1 MRFTRVRKTAFFYL
15 EGWTCDGAFCRS
27 EIRRQKD
34 TKRNF
39 EGGGGYVQK
48 QSTKWNDEERS
59 ERWSTVLKSRNEAS
73 RKRTSPGPRASTHR
87 RNAKTVS
94 PKSTSN
100 GRFHSKTRFS
110 REDLLRIQK
119 SLLERTGPVLPL
131 PEGVDVSYPEFLV
144 AEKGDWSQQDGAEK
158 DEEQD
163 RIAGVSSMELEAD
176 SWVYKDP
183 AGVIQGPYTKEE
195 VLDWWQEGYFAPD
208 LQIQSQVSSKENWM
222 PLKQLLTAWGLSPEK
237 VQNPVPLRYP
247 SMESETIE
255 KTLEHVSSL
264 PTVGSHIPVS
274 VLMEAGLDRTNIDR
288 EDSIQKQNFFQNI
301 PVVPEPQIPFQN
313 PVPDYQQTIQDL
325 MIQQQRQNQVPA
337 AFNLPGNP
345 GNQFLQNS
353 TLLGTGFNQQNL
365 QESALL
371 TPGVL
376 EALQQRLQQQQD
388 LTRSPLQNTGLNFG
402 NPVVGLNTG
411 QFTGNS
417 NLASLFHQGSPQN
430 QSTAQQLL
438 QQQNLMSCDSQR
450 LLENR
455 TGIFGAPTG
464 HYPNLES
471 LLQRP
476 QPPLMNLSYPEALT
490 NHLPRQS
497 PPGGAMRE
505 NLLSLSSLPNTGS
518 AFPDGIL
525 QQARHRSSMSP
536 VNANQSFQQEQDL
549 NLLRQQSPANQN
561 YPVKQQSASMITQD
575 FPVSSSEAPE
585 SKSSLPV
592 VPESHQNRP
601 RGPLSNAWGVS
612 AAPVHPASLLEIQ
625 EQEIKDSVVNSQQQN
640 PIKAQDLNP
649 ASSVSWN
656 VPRVKPTSLMDIM
669 QEDAAS
675 KKQTQG
681 TVLPQQSST
690 GSK

>member
-1 MRFTRVRKTAFFYL
+1 MRFTRVRKMAFLSL
-15 EGWTCDGAFCRS
+15 EGWTCDDALCRN
-27 EIRRQKD
+27 ENGRQKD
-34 TKRNF
+34 TKLKF
-39 EGGGGYVQK
+39 EGGYVQK
-48 QSTKWNDEERS
+48 QSKWNDEERS
-59 ERWSTVLKSRNEAS
+59 ERWSTVLKSRNEAA
-73 RKRTSPGPRASTHR
+73 RKRTSPGPRASAHR

-100 GRFHSKTRFS
+100 VRFRTKTRFS
-110 REDLLRIQK
+110 RDDLWRIQK
-119 SLLERTGPVLPL
+119 RLVERTGPVLPL
-131 PEGVDVSYPEFLV
+131 PEGVDVSYPDFLV
-144 AEKGDWSQQDGAEK
+144 TEKGDWSQQYGAEA

-163 RIAGVSSMELEAD
+163 RIAGVSSVELEAD

-183 AGVIQGPYTKEE
+183 SGVVRGPYTKEE
-195 VLDWWQEGYFAPD
+195 VLDWWQEGYFTPD

-222 PLKQLLTAWGLSPEK
+222 SLKQLLSVWGLSLEG

-247 SMESETIE
+247 SMESDTIE
-255 KTLEHVSSL
+255 RTLEHVSSL

-274 VLMEAGLDRTNIDR
+274 VLMEAGLDRTSIDL
-288 EDSIQKQNFFQNI
+288 EDSNQKQNFFQNV
-301 PVVPEPQIPFQN
+301 PVVAEPQIPFQN
-313 PVPDYQQTIQDL
+313 PVPDLRQTIQDL
-325 MIQQQRQNQVPA
+325 MTQQQRQNQVPP
-337 AFNLPGNP
+337 AFNLPPNP

-353 TLLGTGFNQQNL
+353 TLLGTGFNRQNL

-388 LTRSPLQNTGLNFG
+388 LARSPLQNTGLNFG
-402 NPVVGLNTG
+402 NPGVGLNTG
-411 QFTGNS
+411 QFTGNA
-417 NLASLFHQGSPQN
+417 NLASLFRQGSPQT
-430 QSTAQQLL
+430 QPTAQQLL

-476 QPPLMNLSYPEALT
+476 QPQLMNLSYSDALT

-497 PPGGAMRE
+497 PPGGAIRE
-505 NLLSLSSLPNTGS
+505 NLLSLSGFQNTGS
-518 AFPDGIL
+518 SFSNGIL
-525 QQARHRSSMSP
+525 QQARQRSSMSP

-549 NLLRQQSPANQN
+549 NLLRQSSANQN
-561 YPVKQQSASMITQD
+561 YTVKQQSASMTLQD
-575 FPVSSSEAPE
+575 IPVSSSEALDPKE
-585 SKSSLPV
+585 SLSV
-592 VPESHQNRP
+592 VPESYQNRP
-601 RGPLSNAWGVS
+601 KGPLSNAWGVS

-640 PIKAQDLNP
+640 SIKAQDSNP

-669 QEDAAS
+669 QEDAAT